1 MVMFMKKMLLA
12 NNYEQIKESIN
23 YVDAYLIG
31 LKDMCVN
38 TTYTLTLNQLES
50 INDFLKKENK
60 ELFILVNKSMHNK
73 DIEVLKDILV
83 NLNKLNIKGIFYSD
97 VAIVELN
104 KKLNLNYDLVW
115 AQEHST
121 TNYNTINYW
130 YSFGVKYTY
139 VSSDITHTDII
150 NIKKNSKSKL
160 IVPIFGYLPMFV
172 SYRHI
177 VKNYLNYFNLKDDSI
192 INYMEKENKIYPI
205 VDNKEGTFVYSNN
218 ILDGLKYYDEFESN
232 NIDYIL
238 FNGFDIDNDKLIE
251 VLKIYNNKS
260 TKKINSLFENIDT
273 GFLDRETIY
282 RVKK

>member
-1 MVMFMKKMLLA
+1 MVMCMKKMLLA

-50 INDFLKKENK
+50 INDFIKKENK

-177 VKNYLNYFNLKDDSI
+177 VKNYLDYFNLKDDSI

-251 VLKIYNNKS
+251 VLKVYNNKS
-260 TKKINSLFENIDT
+260 TKNINSLFENIDT